1 VPNGVLNMSA
11 DIENLVETS
20 LNLGIL
26 KTNEDNV
33 SMQFA
38 LRSNKKSALNALA
51 DRLECFAKG
60 VNAVY
65 ETSGFYPPWEYNE
78 NSPLRELYKECYFN
92 QNGKEIKVEAIHAGL
107 ECAVFSANMQ
117 GLDCISVG
125 PNLFDVHTVNEKLSI
140 SSTINTFNLLLKVLE
155 KSK

>member
-1 VPNGVLNMSA
+1 MSEE
-11 DIENLVETS
+11 IEGLVETS
-20 LNLGIL
+20 LNLGVLATENGI
-26 KTNEDNV
+26 TTAV
-33 SMQFA
+33 FA
-38 LRSNKKSALNALA
+38 LRSNKEASLKDLTEQILA
-51 DRLECFAKG
+51 IGNKLDAKTQ
-60 VNAVY
+60 AD
-65 ETSGFYPPWEYNE
+65 GFYPPWEYNE